1 MKKPTNG
8 GSVTNL
14 YISIAPL
21 RPLLSIS
28 LMLWRE
34 ISHANRQYLLLRVE
48 GPVAVTVMLHEKGE
62 GMRHG

>member
-1 MKKPTNG
+1 MKKATNG
-8 GSVTNL
+8 GSTTNW

-28 LMLWRE
+28 LMLWRG

-48 GPVAVTVMLHEKGE
+48 GLVAVTVMLHEKGE